1 MEYIEKAFRD
11 RGLRVAVLMMPN
23 LSLSSLVRRQIL
35 EGVEAVVKLYRA
47 SRISGKIPLQ
57 VFDRS
62 GGANNIRFEGTS
74 TTTAS
79 NVNANT
85 KHRIRRIRCSNCC

>member
-1 MEYIEKAFRD
+1 MEYIEKAFRA

-23 LSLSSLVRRQIL
+23 VSLAALVRRQII

-57 VFDRS
+57 VFDRT
-62 GGANNIRFEGTS
+62 GGANNVRFEGKDTEKVLS
-74 TTTAS
+74 EQ
-79 NVNANT
+79 
-85 KHRIRRIRCSNCC
+85 I